1 MSEDNYIPPSN
12 RSEIA
17 LLYDA
22 KDTNPNGDPLS
33 SDNRPRIDPVNDRA
47 IVTDVRLK
55 RYIRDQLFADGE
67 NILVKKSSQIDEKP
81 TRERLYESIKEAMEN
96 GDNPTEAFLNTA
108 TDVRYFGATISI
120 DSDIADELPDQ
131 FIGPVQFQTGRSYNP
146 VEINEATQKLTT
158 VIYRNEDA
166 EQGTFATD
174 LRLQYALIGFSGVV
188 NENAA
193 ENTRLRPE
201 DVERLDTL
209 IWRALTNQTLTRSK
223 VGQQPRLYVRLEYD
237 RDDFHIGNID
247 NTFDM
252 ETDKPLSDVRHI
264 DEYALDITEFL
275 ETLQRHSSAIDT
287 VHIEQD
293 DRLDI
298 HVEQDDLLAPNAD
311 EIATAATVATAVEHV
326 EGVDSETI
334 GVYQSAAEE

>member
-1 MSEDNYIPPSN
+1 MSEDDYTPPSN

-55 RYIRDQLFADGE
+55 RYIRDQLFADDD
-67 NILVKKSSQIDEKP
+67 NILVKKSSQLDEKP
-81 TRERLYESIKEAMEN
+81 TRERLYDEIKAAMDA
-96 GDNPTEAFLNTA
+96 GDDRTKAFLDAA

-120 DSDIADELPDQ
+120 DSEIADDLPDQ
-131 FIGPVQFQTGRSYNP
+131 FVGPVQFQTGRSYNP
-146 VEINEATQKLTT
+146 VEINEATQRLTT
-158 VIYRNEDA
+158 VIYSSEDA

-193 ENTRLRPE
+193 ENTRLRE
-201 DVERLDTL
+201 ADVERLDTL
-209 IWRALTNQTLTRSK
+209 VWRALTNQTLTRSK
-223 VGQQPRLYVRLEYD
+223 VGQQPRLYIRLEYD

-247 NTFDM
+247 ETFEM
-252 ETDKPLSDVRHI
+252 TADKPLADVRRI
-264 DEYALDITEFL
+264 DEYDLDITTFL
-275 ETLQRHSSAIDT
+275 KTLQTHAEAIDT

-293 DRLDI
+293 DRLGIDAGEI
-298 HVEQDDLLAPNAD
+298 DD
-311 EIATAATVATAVEHV
+311 ATSVAEAVKQID
-326 EGVDSETI
+326 GVNTETI
-334 GVYQSAAEE
+334 GVYESNTE

>member
-1 MSEDNYIPPSN
+1 MSEDKCTPPSN

-55 RYIRDQLFADGE
+55 RYIRDQLFADGD
-67 NILVKKSSQIDEKP
+67 NILVKKSSQLDEKP
-81 TRERLYESIKEAMEN
+81 TRERLYEKITEAMDD
-96 GDNPTEAFLNTA
+96 GQDLTAAFLDTA

-120 DSDIADELPDQ
+120 DSDIADDLPDQ

-146 VEINEATQKLTT
+146 VEINEATQRLTT
-158 VIYRNEDA
+158 VIYSNEDA
-166 EQGTFATD
+166 DQGTFATD

-193 ENTRLRPE
+193 ENTRLQKE

-209 IWRALTNQTLTRSK
+209 VWRALTNQTLTRSK
-223 VGQQPRLYVRLEYD
+223 VGQQPRLYIRLEYD

-247 NTFDM
+247 ETFEM
-252 ETDKPLSDVRHI
+252 SADKPLSDVRRI
-264 DEYALDITEFL
+264 SEYDLDITGFL
-275 ETLQRHSSAIDT
+275 KTLQTHSDAIDT

-293 DRLDI
+293 DRLGIDAGEI
-298 HVEQDDLLAPNAD
+298 SDATTVADAVEQIDG
-311 EIATAATVATAVEHV
+311 VE
-326 EGVDSETI
+326 SEPI
-334 GVYQSAAEE
+334 GVYQSASGE